1 MWQLQDAKS
10 KFSRVV
16 DLARSTP
23 QVISKHGVAAV
34 VVISVEE
41 YQRLTTPKRSLY
53 DVLSSAPKADLEVTR
68 QADIVRSC
76 EL

>member
-1 MWQLQDAKS
+1 MWQLQEAKS
-10 KFSRVV
+10 KLSRVV
-16 DLARSTP
+16 DLARNTP

-53 DVLSSAPKADLEVTR
+53 DVLSSAPKVSLDVNR
-68 QADIVRSC
+68 QADTVRPC

>member
-41 YQRLTTPKRSLY
+41 YQRLTAPKRSLY
-53 DVLSSAPKADLEVTR
+53 DVLASAPKVSLDVSR
-68 QADIVRSC
+68 QPDNVRPC